1 MRPMSTLEPMSTL
14 SADKINEIIDSY
26 GADRAT
32 SLAVLQEI
40 QEEYN
45 YLPREALEQVSER
58 LEIPLSEVY
67 HIATFYPHFTLKPR
81 GEFCIRVCMGTACH
95 VNGGPRI
102 LDACERELGIKAG
115 GSTEDG
121 AFSLEATGCLGACA
135 QAPFMMVNDEAHPQ
149 VTAAGVPDI
158 VAGCQCALPEEE

>member
-1 MRPMSTLEPMSTL
+1 MSPER
-14 SADKINEIIDSY
+14 INEIIESY

-45 YLPREALEQVSER
+45 YLPREALEQVAER
-58 LEIPLSEVY
+58 LEMPLSEVF

-95 VNGGPRI
+95 VNGAPRV
-102 LDACERELGIKAG
+102 LEAFERELGIKAG
-115 GSTEDG
+115 ESTPDG
-121 AFSLEATGCLGACA
+121 AYSLEATGCLGACA
-135 QAPFMMVNDEAHPQ
+135 QAPLVMVNDVPYNQ
-149 VTAAGVPDI
+149 MTAARVPE
-158 VAGCQCALPEEE
+158 VLEACQCALPEKA